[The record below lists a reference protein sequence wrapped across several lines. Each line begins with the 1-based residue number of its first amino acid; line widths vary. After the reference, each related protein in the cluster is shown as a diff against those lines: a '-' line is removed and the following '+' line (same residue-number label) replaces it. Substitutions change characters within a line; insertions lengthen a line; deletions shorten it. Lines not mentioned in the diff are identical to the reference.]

1 MRTILSLDN
10 DQNGDK
16 EKIKE
21 KRILEDTWT
30 AATATKPLAVTFV
43 LSTEDEGEKDKN
55 EDEDEDEVED
65 KDKDEDENEDEDK
78 VEDGRDDD
86 DVWTAATV
94 EASRCQQG
102 AQPGD
107 LLLLISY

>member
-1 MRTILSLDN
+1 MVKN
-10 DQNGDK
+10 K
-16 EKIKE
+16 E
-21 KRILEDTWT
+21 
-30 AATATKPLAVTFV
+30 
-43 LSTEDEGEKDKN
+43 
-55 EDEDEDEVED
+55 ED
-65 KDKDEDENEDEDK
+65 KDKDEDEDEDK
-78 VEDGRDDD
+78 VEARRDDD

>member
-1 MRTILSLDN
+1 MMTYGWQQQLRPPAVVSFALSAE
-10 DQNGDK
+10 NGK
-16 EKIKE
+16 EKDKNE
-21 KRILEDTWT
+21 EED
-30 AATATKPLAVTFV
+30 KD
-43 LSTEDEGEKDKN
+43 EDKDKDKN
-55 EDEDEDEVED
+55 EDED
-65 KDKDEDENEDEDK
+65 K
-78 VEDGRDDD
+78 VEERKDDD

>member
-1 MRTILSLDN
+1 M
-10 DQNGDK
+10 DK
-16 EKIKE
+16 KKE
-21 KRILEDTWT
+21 
-30 AATATKPLAVTFV
+30 
-43 LSTEDEGEKDKN
+43 
-55 EDEDEDEVED
+55 ED
-65 KDKDEDENEDEDK
+65 KDKDKDGGEDEDK
-78 VEDGRDDD
+78 VEARRDDD